1 MTTPHKPRTL
11 QDIRKAELAQIHLA
25 KKQLGWDD
33 DTYRATIRLVSG
45 GATDSSGKLDIK
57 QRKMLLDRMK
67 ASGFQVRHARKAPL
81 KTKAV
86 ISVGDDR
93 DQVKKIRHLWLDL
106 HAFGAVRDNSER
118 ALASYVK
125 RITGK
130 EHPRFLDLDEASNVI
145 ETLKK
150 WQARTRVTP
159 FIELLKASAK
169 MRASIIIG
177 DVYHLTGVDI
187 GVCAKDEW
195 DNALNA
201 LKQDALKRHEGV
213 QHGG

>member
-1 MTTPHKPRTL
+1 MSTQHKSPARTL
-11 QDIRKAELAQIHLA
+11 SDIRKAELAQIHVA
-25 KKQLGWDD
+25 KKQLGWDE
-33 DTYRATIRLVSG
+33 DTYRAAVRTASK

-57 QRKMLLDRMK
+57 QRKALIARMK
-67 ASGFQVRHARKAPL
+67 ASGFKVKHARKAPL
-81 KTKAV
+81 KNNND

-130 EHPRFLDLDEASNVI
+130 DHPRFLDLDEASSVI

-150 WQARTRVTP
+150 WQKRVRITP
-159 FIELLKASAK
+159 FMELVQFDDVKKVPVAVII
-169 MRASIIIG
+169 RAINHDANI
-177 DVYHLTGVDI
+177 DVLS
-187 GVCAKDEW
+187 CSKDEW
-195 DNALNA
+195 DAALA
-201 LKQDALKRHEGV
+201 LFTGKKGV
-213 QHGG
+213 KTHG